1 LITTFSKFAALIEFV
16 FLKTNLNLLEIDV
29 MLKMLKI
36 GIIPLVSSFL
46 LALPASAQFI
56 GRGQT
61 LNRGDVVNS
70 NNGSYQLRLQND
82 GNLVLYPMPNGAPLW
97 GSGTEGKAVE
107 KAVMQGD
114 GNFVLYGYGGRAV
127 WGAGTEGTRA
137 TGAFV
142 TDDGRFVILRG
153 NNIVQ
158 EFP

>member
-1 LITTFSKFAALIEFV
+1 MTTTFSELAALIEFV

-70 NNGSYQLRLQND
+70 
-82 GNLVLYPMPNGAPLW
+82 
-97 GSGTEGKAVE
+97 
-107 KAVMQGD
+107 
-114 GNFVLYGYGGRAV
+114 
-127 WGAGTEGTRA
+127 
-137 TGAFV
+137 
-142 TDDGRFVILRG
+142 
-153 NNIVQ
+153 
-158 EFP
+158 

>member
-1 LITTFSKFAALIEFV
+1 
-16 FLKTNLNLLEIDV
+16 
-29 MLKMLKI
+29 MLKI
-36 GIIPLVSSFL
+36 FKVGIIPLVSSLL
-46 LALPASAQFI
+46 LALPASAQLI

-97 GSGTEGKAVE
+97 GSGTEG
-107 KAVMQGD
+107 
-114 GNFVLYGYGGRAV
+114 
-127 WGAGTEGTRA
+127 TRA
-137 TGAFV
+137 TSAFV

-153 NNIVQ
+153 NNIVK